1 MVDVI
6 RVKSLTLDDEFD
18 AMNLPA
24 KLPELDKADE
34 KLKAIHQLAS
44 KDPLLE
50 IIKEKFQLEV
60 NHHLSS
66 LKGHT
71 KSSAFEVLMKK
82 SSDNIELKQAYLS
95 IGKELAVT
103 KFIFDMSAQMLSTKM
118 ILLLA
123 EILFDETAYRQK
135 EIFILNIGGD
145 RQPTPKPTLIA
156 QKMEELIDWYNK
168 ALKEHIVHPISLASE
183 LHFQLTAIHP
193 FEDWNGRIAR
203 LVLNVALMKQ
213 GYLPILIAP
222 DERLAYY
229 ENLEQADKGN
239 IEPLIRFISNKELK
253 TIDEF
258 MASPEYLSIQAK
270 FDLEKQ
276 LDSIHGGEKCIV
288 LTEDSATGNLLS
300 ILLEASGFHMD
311 ETNVISYEGCSKIS
325 SANLFSIFV
334 KEKMPKVKIL
344 VHRDRDYLTDSEIDL
359 QRNLFQ
365 RIDTNFFVTKGTDI
379 ESYFLNSKHISFC
392 HRSINE
398 ITAQKIVEE
407 SVEEVYLKS
416 VDFLRKK
423 EFGGNRPELYTHL
436 NSAIEEL
443 VKNQPRRFT
452 HGKTAYRVLQFHIQE
467 VAHEKANLE
476 QVSQHLYVKEL
487 NKIAQSI
494 WENPGGNK

>member
-1 MVDVI
+1 
-6 RVKSLTLDDEFD
+6 
-18 AMNLPA
+18 MNLPA
-24 KLPELDKADE
+24 KLPELDKVDE
-34 KLKAIHQLAS
+34 ILNVIHQLAR
-44 KDPLLE
+44 KDPLLS

-66 LKGHT
+66 LKGHA

-82 SSDNIELKQAYLS
+82 NSDNIELKQAYLS

-103 KFIFDMSAQMLSTKM
+103 KFIFDMSAQLLSTKG

-123 EILFDETAYRQK
+123 EILFDETSYRQK

-145 RQPTPKPTLIA
+145 RQPTPKPEMISRE
-156 QKMEELIDWYNK
+156 MENLIDWYNK
-168 ALKEHIVHPISLASE
+168 ALKENIVHPISLASE

-203 LVLNVALMKQ
+203 LILNVALMKQ
-213 GYLPILIAP
+213 GYLPILIGP

-229 ENLEQADKGN
+229 ENLEQADKGS
-239 IEPLIRFISNKELK
+239 IEPLIRFIANKELK

-258 MASPEYLSIQAK
+258 MASPEYISIQAK

-276 LDSIHGGEKCIV
+276 LNSIRGGERCIV
-288 LTEDSATGNLLS
+288 LTEDSATDNLLS
-300 ILLEASGFHMD
+300 ILLEASGFKMN
-311 ETNVISYEGCSKIS
+311 ETNIISYEGCSKIS

-344 VHRDRDYLTDSEIDL
+344 VHRDRDYLTDSEIDT
-359 QRNLFQ
+359 QRNSFR
-365 RIDTNFFVTKGTDI
+365 RIDTHFFVTKGTDI

-392 HRSINE
+392 HRSIDE
-398 ITAQKIVEE
+398 ITAQKLIDE
-407 SVEEVYLKS
+407 SVEEVYPKS

-436 NSAIEEL
+436 NGAIEEL
-443 VKNQPRRFT
+443 VRNNLRRFT
-452 HGKTAYRVLQFHIQE
+452 HGKTAYKVLQYRIQD

-476 QVSQHLYVKEL
+476 QVSKHLFVKEL

-494 WENPGGNK
+494 WDIPGDKK